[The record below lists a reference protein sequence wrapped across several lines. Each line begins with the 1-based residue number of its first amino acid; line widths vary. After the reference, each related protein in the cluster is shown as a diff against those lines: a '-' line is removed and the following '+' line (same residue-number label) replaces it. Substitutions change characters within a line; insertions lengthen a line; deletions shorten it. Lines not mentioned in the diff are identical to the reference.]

1 MAKPPPPRSVS
12 AAGARRIAH
21 EVVGEHIK
29 HSVPDGHAGLPGR
42 GTMESIIKRAKAKLA
57 SRGRR

>member
-1 MAKPPPPRSVS
+1 MPNSRRPVD
-12 AAGARRIAH
+12 AAGARKIAH
-21 EVVGEHIK
+21 QVVGEHIK
-29 HSVPDGHAGLPGR
+29 HSVPEGHAGLPGR